1 MWAAHPTAGRR
12 AGPGPTLGGVTLSP
26 AVDGRL
32 PVAKTF
38 KLYVG
43 GKFPRSESGRS
54 YPVSDTTGRLLAHA
68 ALASR
73 KDVRDAVTAA
83 KAAGAGWAG
92 ATAYHRGQ
100 VLYRVAEMMQARH
113 DQFTDDV
120 VAAEGLPRSGAAAA
134 VDAAI
139 DRWVWYAGWTD
150 KLASVLGSVNSV
162 AGPLVSWS
170 TPEPTGVVGVL
181 APQSSSLLGLVD
193 VLAPVLATGCTAVV
207 VASQQRP
214 LPAVGL
220 GEVLATSDVPG
231 GVANLLT
238 GRTAELAPWLAAHAD
253 VQGLD
258 LAGAP
263 EDAAVECER
272 AAAGSVTRVLA
283 RPAAEADHARPPG
296 PGRLRAWTEVKTV
309 WHPVGR

>member
-1 MWAAHPTAGRR
+1 MS
-12 AGPGPTLGGVTLSP
+12 LSP

-43 GKFPRSESGRS
+43 GAFPRSESGRS
-54 YPVSDTTGRLLAHA
+54 YPVSDAKGRLLAHA

-73 KDVRDAVTAA
+73 KDVRDAVS
-83 KAAGAGWAG
+83 AAGSAFRGWSG
-92 ATAYHRGQ
+92 ATAYNRGQ
-100 VLYRVAEMMQARH
+100 VLYRVAEMLQARH
-113 DQFTDDV
+113 DQFADDV
-120 VAAEGLPRSGAAAA
+120 LAAEGGTRKKAAAL

-150 KLASVLGSVNSV
+150 KIASVLGSVNPV
-162 AGPLVSWS
+162 AGPLVNWS

-193 VLAPVLATGCTAVV
+193 AVAPVLATGCTAVV
-207 VASQQRP
+207 VASQERP

-220 GEVLATSDVPG
+220 AEVLATSDVPG
-231 GVANLLT
+231 GVVNLLT
-238 GRTAELAPWLAAHAD
+238 GSTAELAPWLAAHGD
-253 VQGLD
+253 VHALD
-258 LAGAP
+258 LTGAP
-263 EDAAVECER
+263 PDLAAECER
-272 AAAGSVTRVLA
+272 AAAGTVKRVLP
-283 RPAAEADHARPPG
+283 RPATEPDPTRTPG
-296 PGRLRAWTEVKTV
+296 LARLRAFTEIKTV